1 MVIIYLNIF
10 FHIIVC
16 FDTKRLWSLVL
27 LLGMKYTTE
36 TGSLLR
42 NENFATHLFSCYC
55 RNFFESVLCCCVFFS
70 KLIDAING
78 TRTVAIEEKFT
89 QLELGFG
96 LVLQLF
102 YGWGQFSSEELVL
115 EPPEMTHY
123 KNHSKVLD
131 HIILKPLCVVFVNMC
146 LS

>member
-1 MVIIYLNIF
+1 M
-10 FHIIVC
+10 
-16 FDTKRLWSLVL
+16 
-27 LLGMKYTTE
+27 
-36 TGSLLR
+36 
-42 NENFATHLFSCYC
+42 HLFLVIAGTFSKVFYVVA
-55 RNFFESVLCCCVFFS
+55 FFFS

-115 EPPEMTHY
+115 DPPEMTHY

-131 HIILKPLCVVFVNMC
+131 HLILKPLCVVFVNMC

>member
-1 MVIIYLNIF
+1 MEFGAITRHGVYDGNWFSFEKLKLCN
-10 FHIIVC
+10 
-16 FDTKRLWSLVL
+16 
-27 LLGMKYTTE
+27 
-36 TGSLLR
+36 
-42 NENFATHLFSCYC
+42 APFSCYC

-115 EPPEMTHY
+115 KPPEMTHY